1 LYSTGERK
9 REGGRDKDM
18 LPELA
23 WWVLR
28 RVVRSHTPSMAS
40 CFPAAL
46 ALVASPSLMS
56 S

>member
-1 LYSTGERK
+1 VELDSTRER
-9 REGGRDKDM
+9 DL
-18 LPELA
+18 LPGMV

-28 RVVRSHTPSMAS
+28 RVVCSCTPNMTSS
-40 CFPAAL
+40 FPAPL